1 MRLDRYLTFCDLGTR
16 KQVKELISKGRI
28 SIDGKTVKDA
38 GAAVKGEVKLDGKQV
53 SYRPV
58 VVIVMNKPAGVLTA
72 TTDKRQ
78 GTVLDLLPE
87 KDRRREPAPVGRL
100 DKDTTGL
107 LFITDDGQAA
117 HALISPKSGVDK
129 RYRAL
134 LDAPVTAEDVEALPR
149 DYPCRILRRCRRSWS
164 RARAVWPTVRSR
176 KANSTRSSGC
186 LPPGGKPSW
195 SCTESVWAVTGCR
208 MTSLPGNSDTWIWR
222 PGTVCGPKPASA
234 PGKTKTEEGTV

>member
-28 SIDGKTVKDA
+28 SVDGKTVKDA
-38 GAAVKGEVKLDGKQV
+38 GAAVKGEVKLDGKPV

-134 LDAPVTAEDVEALPR
+134 LDAPVTAEDVEAFAKGLSLSDFEALPA
-149 DYPCRILRRCRRSWS
+149 ILEPGEGCVAYCTVQEGKFHQVKRMFA
-164 RARAVWPTVRSR
+164 ARGKNVLELHRERVGSFW
-176 KANSTRSSGC
+176 
-186 LPPGGKPSW
+186 LPDD
-195 SCTESVWAVTGCR
+195 
-208 MTSLPGNSDTWIWR
+208 L
-222 PGTVCGPKPASA
+222 A
-234 PGKTKTEEGTV
+234 PGEFKYLDLETWNGLRAEAGLGPWEDEN